1 MAAEL
6 SMPEYVE
13 HSRRLLVMKN
23 PDSLLEKVT
32 TTIQKSIILQL
43 RRTRRG
49 MGISNNSDSILDYGM
64 EKLRSSKVRK
74 EEFVHLEKIDGK
86 LKNVV
91 QGLEIHAGV
100 LNDE

>member
-1 MAAEL
+1 
-6 SMPEYVE
+6 
-13 HSRRLLVMKN
+13 
-23 PDSLLEKVT
+23 
-32 TTIQKSIILQL
+32 
-43 RRTRRG
+43 
-49 MGISNNSDSILDYGM
+49 M

-74 EEFVHLEKIDGK
+74 EEFVHLERIDGK